1 MLPAIDSSCS
11 DLINKWDS
19 LVSPRGSGEIDVWP
33 YMEDLSGDIISRT
46 AFGSNQK
53 EGRRIFQLQKE
64 QVDLA
69 LQLLPIVFIPG
80 WRFIPTKANKR
91 MKEVISELQILLK
104 GIIKKR
110 EKAMEMGM
118 AASRDDLLGILME
131 SNFTEIQEH
140 GIGMSIEEVISE
152 CKLFYFAGSST
163 TSSLMVW
170 TMVLLSQHPDWQARA
185 REEVFQVSGNGKLD
199 FAAINSL
206 KTPTKL
212 GSMTLPARVEFTLPT
227 LLLHQDIELWGEDA
241 KEFKPERFSEG
252 LSHATKG
259 KLSFLPFGGGPRI
272 CIGQNLAM
280 IEAKMAIATILRHFS
295 FELSPA
301 YAHAPFPFFT
311 LHPQHGAPLISH
323 KL

>member
-1 MLPAIDSSCS
+1 MG
-11 DLINKWDS
+11 
-19 LVSPRGSGEIDVWP
+19 LVS
-33 YMEDLSGDIISRT
+33 LS
-46 AFGSNQK
+46 
-53 EGRRIFQLQKE
+53 EGL
-64 QVDLA
+64 
-69 LQLLPIVFIPG
+69 
-80 WRFIPTKANKR
+80 RFIPTKANKR
-91 MKEVISELQILLK
+91 MKSVLSELQILLT

-118 AASRDDLLGILME
+118 AASDDLLGILME
-131 SNFTEIQEH
+131 SNFPEIQEH

-199 FAAINSL
+199 FDSINSL
-206 KTPTKL
+206 KTVTMILHEVLRLYPPVTFIFRSLTKPTKL
-212 GSMTLPARVEFTLPT
+212 GSMNLPAGVEFTLPT

-241 KEFKPERFSEG
+241 REFKPERFSEG

-301 YAHAPFPFFT
+301 YTHAPFPFVT
-311 LHPQHGAPLISH
+311 LYPQHGAPLILH